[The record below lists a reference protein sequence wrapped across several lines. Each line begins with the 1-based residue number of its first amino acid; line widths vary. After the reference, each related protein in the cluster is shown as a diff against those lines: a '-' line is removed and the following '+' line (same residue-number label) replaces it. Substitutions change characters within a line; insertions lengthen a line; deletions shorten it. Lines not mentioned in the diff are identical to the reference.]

1 MIDLQPPPPPST
13 RAAWWRLSAFS
24 LVLVVI
30 AATTLLVL
38 PLSRSG
44 VTDAVDRFGWAAPVA
59 YVLLGAVLGALF
71 VPGPLLA
78 AGSGALF
85 GTWEGVVVS
94 ISSSVLSAVVST
106 LVSRHAGRSSVDDV
120 SGARATALIA
130 LARRRGLLVVVL
142 QRILPG
148 VPDAPFSYAFGAI
161 GIGVPAV
168 ALGTA
173 LGSGPRAFAY
183 TALGDAA
190 VTSNGPLAAVAVIV
204 GVVISVAGAAVGVVV
219 VRRHR
224 RASAAAR
231 TPAG

>member
-1 MIDLQPPPPPST
+1 M
-13 RAAWWRLSAFS
+13 LSLA
-24 LVLVVI
+24 LVAV
-30 AATTLLVL
+30 AATSLLVL

-44 VTDAVDRFGWAAPVA
+44 IADAIDRFGWAAPVA
-59 YVLLGAVLGALF
+59 YVVIGAVLGAVF

-78 AGSGALF
+78 AASGALF
-85 GTWEGVVVS
+85 GTWVGVVVTV
-94 ISSSVLSAVVST
+94 SSATLSAALST
-106 LVSRHAGRSSVDDV
+106 LAARHTGRSSLEDV
-120 SGARATALIA
+120 SGERATALID
-130 LARRRGLLVVVL
+130 LARRRGLLVVIL

-173 LGSGPRAFAY
+173 VGSGPRAFAY

-190 VTSNGPLAAVAVIV
+190 VTSNGPLAAVAVGV
-204 GVVISVAGAAVGVVV
+204 GVVISIAGAVVGVVV

-224 RASAAAR
+224 RGPVPPTAD
-231 TPAG
+231 AG